1 MFSIGESTHPF
12 NHKVVKQTVMSPEN
26 IAKTKMES
34 KEFVSTVV
42 KKRRRQGPLIIHSNS
57 EYDELAQ
64 CSNKVVLL
72 SKDLNELAKGLDP
85 KLLAN
90 LDSSRFGSSID
101 SPIKPDNIYVVSLD
115 LK

>member
-1 MFSIGESTHPF
+1 M
-12 NHKVVKQTVMSPEN
+12 
-26 IAKTKMES
+26 
-34 KEFVSTVV
+34 
-42 KKRRRQGPLIIHSNS
+42 IIHSNS

-64 CSNKVVLL
+64 CANRVVLL
-72 SKDLNELAKGLDP
+72 SKDLNDLAKGLDP
-85 KLLAN
+85 KLLGH